1 MRTDELLA
9 EPIDWRYKGRPS
21 TREPLTLSSLAE
33 RGWNLLAGDLLLP
46 AMVLKQSALDHNI
59 ARVAGYCREHGVSL
73 APHGKTTMAPQLF
86 ERQLDAGA
94 WGMTAATVAHVGVY
108 RHFGVPRILLM
119 NELVEPAA
127 LTWIAEELAS
137 DPEFDFYCLVDSV
150 AGVEAMTEALRGAGR
165 PVQVLVE
172 VGIPGGRAGCR
183 TVEEAREVAAAAVAS
198 PALALAGVEG
208 FEGIIAERDA
218 AATLAAVDGFLARIR
233 ALTIELAGAGAF
245 AGQEEIVVTAGGSAF
260 FDRVVDCLTPAWD
273 LELPVRVVLRG
284 GCYLTHDSGLYE
296 RIGPLGTRAGGDP
309 LRPALEVWG
318 AVLSRPEPEL
328 AIVGFGKRD
337 VPFDIDLPIPMVA
350 SRGGGLRD
358 VRETLTVT
366 ALNDQHAYVRVAPGS
381 ELAVGELVGCG
392 ISHPCLA
399 FDKWP
404 LIPLVDDDYTV
415 VGGIRTFF

>member
-1 MRTDELLA
+1 
-9 EPIDWRYKGRPS
+9 
-21 TREPLTLSSLAE
+21 
-33 RGWNLLAGDLLLP
+33 
-46 AMVLKQSALDHNI
+46 
-59 ARVAGYCREHGVSL
+59 
-73 APHGKTTMAPQLF
+73 
-86 ERQLDAGA
+86 
-94 WGMTAATVAHVGVY
+94 
-108 RHFGVPRILLM
+108 
-119 NELVEPAA
+119 
-127 LTWIAEELAS
+127 
-137 DPEFDFYCLVDSV
+137 
-150 AGVEAMTEALRGAGR
+150 
-165 PVQVLVE
+165 
-172 VGIPGGRAGCR
+172 
-183 TVEEAREVAAAAVAS
+183 VAAAAVAS

-218 AATLAAVDGFLARIR
+218 EATLAAVDGFLARIR
-233 ALTIELAGAGAF
+233 ALTIELAGTGAF
-245 AGQEEIVVTAGGSAF
+245 AGRDEIVVTAGGSAF
-260 FDRVVDCLTPAWD
+260 FDRVVACLTPAWD

-296 RIGPLGTRAGGDP
+296 RIGPLGARAGGDS

-337 VPFDIDLPIPMVA
+337 VPFDIDLPIPTLA
-350 SRGGGLRD
+350 SRGGELRD
-358 VRETLTVT
+358 VRDSLTVT
-366 ALNDQHAYVRVAPGS
+366 ALNDQHAYVRVAPGT